1 MPSIADWKEPRRRVL
16 YVFYVLDTSECMTG
30 EPIAILNGA
39 VTETLEALRQQA
51 KNNADA
57 LVKIA
62 VLEFSS
68 GCRWMQPKD
77 PEPLESFIWQDLKAG
92 GLADMGAALKE
103 LDSKLSQREFLSS
116 IINGYRPL
124 IFFVTGSYATDDYK
138 KALDQIR
145 QNKWFAR
152 GTKIGFAIGAEADA
166 AMIAQITGSYESVV
180 QTDDLELFARL
191 LKFASVTATML
202 CSQSQTSKDA
212 VTGGDILDKAKADIL
227 EPGDV
232 VTPVTPNTQ
241 DMIDDPDEEDD
252 IFNFDDA
259 DFD

>member
-1 MPSIADWKEPRRRVL
+1 MPSIADWKEPWRRVL

-51 KNNADA
+51 KSNADA

-68 GCRWMQPKD
+68 GCRWMQPKG

-103 LDSKLSQREFLSS
+103 LDSKLSRHEF
-116 IINGYRPL
+116 IGCMIDGYRPL
-124 IFFVTGSYATDDYK
+124 IFFMTGSCATDDYK

-152 GTKIGFAIGAEADA
+152 GTKIGLPIGARADV
-166 AMIAQITGSYESVV
+166 AMLADITAGDYGFLV
-180 QTDDLELFARL
+180 QTEEEKEGMKRL
-191 LKFASVTATML
+191 LISAFDDVYMPIGRAYIPEFKSITF
-202 CSQSQTSKDA
+202 D
-212 VTGGDILDKAKADIL
+212 DILVKAAVPDTQAV
-227 EPGDV
+227 PSQDDV
-232 VTPVTPNTQ
+232 YDGCNGF
-241 DMIDDPDEEDD
+241 ED
-252 IFNFDDA
+252 IFNDDDGWG

>member
-152 GTKIGFAIGAEADA
+152 GTKVGLPVGARADVAMLADITTGYRGFLVQTEEEKEGMKRLLISAFDDEYMSIGKAYIPELES
-166 AMIAQITGSYESVV
+166 ITGE
-180 QTDDLELFARL
+180 
-191 LKFASVTATML
+191 
-202 CSQSQTSKDA
+202 
-212 VTGGDILDKAKADIL
+212 DILVKAAA
-227 EPGDV
+227 PGTQAVPSQDDV
-232 VTPVTPNTQ
+232 CDGYNGF
-241 DMIDDPDEEDD
+241 ED
-252 IFNFDDA
+252 IFNDDDGWD